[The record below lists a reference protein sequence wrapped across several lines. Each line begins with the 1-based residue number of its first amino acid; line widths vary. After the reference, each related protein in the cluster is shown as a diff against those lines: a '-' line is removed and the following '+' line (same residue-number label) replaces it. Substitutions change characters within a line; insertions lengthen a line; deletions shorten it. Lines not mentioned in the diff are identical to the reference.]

1 MTKTELLTTDPL
13 KKKTAALIIGLLE
26 EEKTLSPLLGAVD
39 SALGGEIARMRKNG
53 EIRGKAGET
62 TLLPTYGRLP
72 ARFVLLAG
80 LGRAE
85 AVTSESLRRA
95 SGTAASVLRGRNL
108 PEAVTTLALESRDP
122 AADTEAVVEGTL
134 LALYR
139 FETYKSD
146 RGEEAPYELKTL
158 GVAVDRK
165 NLKGAEGGRQWGEVI
180 SKNTLLARDLGNHPA
195 NVATPTMIART
206 AEEEARKRGITFLS
220 YDREKLE
227 RMGLNALVGVAKG
240 SDEPPRLIVLEYRP
254 EKPVNDRPILLV
266 GKTLTFDSGGISLK
280 PADKMELMKGDM
292 SGGAAVL
299 GTILSVADLGLPVH
313 VVAVMPATEN
323 MPSGRANKPGD
334 VVRAYN
340 GKTIEIINTDAEGR
354 LILADA
360 LSFGI
365 RTYHPRLVVDV
376 ATLTG
381 AVVVA
386 LGGQALGILGNNEE
400 LIERTR
406 KVGEETG
413 ERGWPLPLFEEY
425 FEQIK
430 SDVADI
436 RNTGSKGGAGTITG
450 AAFLHHFV
458 DETPWVHLDIAGT
471 AWVDSNEPY
480 KPKGNVGM
488 GVRLMT
494 HLVKDLG
501 EHPLSGSG
509 KSQSKGA
516 RKARRA

>member
-1 MTKTELLTTDPL
+1 MTKTDLLTTDPL
-13 KKKTAALIIGLLE
+13 KRKTSALILGIFEGE
-26 EEKTLSPLLGAVD
+26 GTPSPLLSAVD
-39 SALGGEIARMRKNG
+39 RALEGEIGRMRKNG
-53 EIRGKAGET
+53 EIRGKAEET
-62 TLLPTYGRLP
+62 VLLPTYGRLL
-72 ARFVLLAG
+72 ARYVLLVG
-80 LGRAE
+80 LGKKE
-85 AVTSESLRRA
+85 SITPESLRKA
-95 SGTAASVLRGRNL
+95 SGSAASLLRSRNL
-108 PEAVTTLALESRDP
+108 PEAISTLALGTT
-122 AADTEAVVEGTL
+122 DTAGSVEAIVEGTL
-134 LALYR
+134 LSLYR
-139 FETYKSD
+139 FVAHKTPKED
-146 RGEEAPYELKTL
+146 APYLLKTFS
-158 GVAVDRK
+158 VAVEKKTESLAASGLRF
-165 NLKGAEGGRQWGEVI
+165 GEVI
-180 SKNTLLARDLGNHPA
+180 SKNTILARDLGNEPA
-195 NVATPTMIART
+195 NVATPTMIAKT
-206 AEEEARKRGITFLS
+206 AEEEARKRGISFLS

-240 SDEPPRLIVLEYRP
+240 SDEPARLIILEYRP
-254 EKPVNDRPILLV
+254 KKPVNDKPILLV

-280 PADKMELMKGDM
+280 PSDKMEQMKGDM

-299 GTILSVADLGLPVH
+299 GTILSLADLALPVH
-313 VVAVMPATEN
+313 VVTVMPATEN

-334 VVRAYN
+334 VVKAYN

-365 RTYHPRLVVDV
+365 RTYHPALVIDV

-386 LGGQALGILGNNEE
+386 LGGQALGILGNNEG

-425 FEQIK
+425 FDQIK

-450 AAFLHHFV
+450 AAFLRHFV
-458 DETPWVHLDIAGT
+458 DDTPWVHLDIAGT
-471 AWVDSNEPY
+471 AWVDSNEAY

-501 EHPLSGSG
+501 EHPLTAPKTAAPRRVG
-509 KSQSKGA
+509 
-516 RKARRA
+516 RARRA